1 MTDAMAS
8 PPRIAVATTSGSS
21 GKTTSAVTIAAILAE
36 LGHRVL
42 LVDTDWQM
50 DASRWAGWG
59 EADLPDDAVTVL
71 TVLQD
76 RNRIKDAIVEAKTLP
91 GVHLLPAAPEMKDV
105 ARIVAGRIG
114 VEQQLRRALDLVIDD
129 YDVVII
135 DCRAGTELP
144 TIAGLVAATAV
155 IGATQAGMKELRNTL
170 SLHQL
175 IEEIVDG
182 YGRPLA
188 LAGIL
193 PCNVPA
199 SGAAY
204 TETLALMDEEFTG
217 QMLPKVRHSVAVTEA
232 HAERLPLT
240 ARKRWQPVADDYR
253 AVVDALTTR
262 GVLPA
267 AATSVA

>member
-8 PPRIAVATTSGSS
+8 PTRIAVATTSGSS
-21 GKTTSAVTIAAILAE
+21 GKTTTAVTIAAILAQRG
-36 LGHRVL
+36 LRVL

-50 DASRWAGWG
+50 DASRWAGWA
-59 EADLPDDAVTVL
+59 EADLPADAATVL

-76 RNRIKDAIVEAKTLP
+76 RTRIKDAIVQAKTLP

-105 ARIVAGRIG
+105 TRIVAGRIG
-114 VEQQLRRALDLVIDD
+114 VEQQLRRALDLVVED

-175 IEEIVDG
+175 VDDIVEG
-182 YGRPLA
+182 YGRPLT

-193 PCNVPA
+193 PCNVPSA
-199 SGAAY
+199 GAAY
-204 TETLALMDEEFTG
+204 TETLALMDEEFAG
-217 QMLPKVRHSVAVTEA
+217 QMLPRVRHAVAVTEA
-232 HAERLPLT
+232 HAERMPLT
-240 ARKRWQPVADDYR
+240 ARKRWQAVADDYR
-253 AVVDALTTR
+253 AVVDALAER

-267 AATSVA
+267 TASVA

>member
-21 GKTTSAVTIAAILAE
+21 GKTTTSVTIAAILAQR
-36 LGHRVL
+36 GHRVL

-59 EADLPDDAVTVL
+59 EADLPEDAATVL

-76 RNRIKDAIVEAKTLP
+76 RARIKDAIVESRTLP
-91 GVHLLPAAPEMKDV
+91 GVDLLPAAPEMKDV
-105 ARIVAGRIG
+105 TRIVASRLG
-114 VEQQLRRALDLVIDD
+114 VEQQLGRALDLIVDD

-144 TIAGLVAATAV
+144 TLAGLVAATAV
-155 IGATQAGMKELRNTL
+155 IAATQAGMKELRNTL

-175 IEEIVDG
+175 VDEIVDS

-204 TETLALMDEEFTG
+204 AETLALMDEEFTD

-240 ARKRWQPVADDYR
+240 ARKRWQSVADDYR
-253 AVVDALTTR
+253 AVVDVLTNR

-267 AATSVA
+267 AASVA